1 MEHHGYSL
9 VGDTNFW
16 VLLGFLLF
24 IAFAGKKIWGA
35 LASMLDKHSST
46 VAAQLKEAAALRAEA
61 EALMAKAKSE
71 AASAQADAAKIV
83 EQAKHA
89 AAEISKAAAAD
100 LEGTL
105 ARREKGALDKIAQA
119 EAAALAEVRSVAVDV
134 AIAAT
139 SKLLV
144 EKTKGKVATAMIT
157 SAIADLPSRLN

>member
-1 MEHHGYSL
+1 MLH
-9 VGDTNFW
+9 DTNFW
-16 VLLGFLLF
+16 VLLGFALF
-24 IAFAGKKIWGA
+24 VAVAGKKIWNA
-35 LASMLDKHSST
+35 LTALLDNHTAT
-46 VAAQLKEAAALRAEA
+46 VRAQLAEATALRTEA
-61 EALMAKAKSE
+61 EALLAKAKSE
-71 AASAQADAAKIV
+71 SATAQADSTRIV

-105 ARREKGALDKIAQA
+105 ARRQKGALDKIAQA

-144 EKTKGKVATAMIT
+144 EKTSGALAGQMIDQ
-157 SAIADLPSRLN
+157 AIADLPGRLN